1 MPRKFNPEGAPAPAF
16 YSHGVEVEA
25 SARMVF
31 VSGQVGVKPDGSV
44 ADGIGEQTRTAIGNL
59 NAVLAAA
66 GMDASDIVKTTIYLI
81 DESDFEGFATAGG
94 PLLPQPPAATTLVY
108 VKALASPALLV
119 EIDAIAAR

>member
-81 DESDFEGFATAGG
+81 DESDFEGFATPGG